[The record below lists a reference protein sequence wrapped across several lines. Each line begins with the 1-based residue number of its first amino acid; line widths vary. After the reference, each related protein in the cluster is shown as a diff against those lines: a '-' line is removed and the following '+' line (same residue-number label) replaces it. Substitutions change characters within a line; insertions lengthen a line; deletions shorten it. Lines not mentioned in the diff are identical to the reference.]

1 MDLSMFLRPLQVRS
15 RGLQEMKRVISLL
28 LVTLLATLVVAQE
41 TQEQP
46 VEQAASIL
54 AENRPQIVNDFGND
68 IIPTV
73 GEVPTAEEGTEEE
86 PAQITVSPAREGLRI
101 DVEGIH
107 LEAATG
113 YFLLDL
119 E

>member
-1 MDLSMFLRPLQVRS
+1 MQCKLLSFGML
-15 RGLQEMKRVISLL
+15 I
-28 LVTLLATLVVAQE
+28 LLATLVVAQE
-41 TQEQP
+41 TQEQQP
-46 VEQAASIL
+46 VEPSASLL
-54 AENRPQIVNDFGND
+54 AENRPQIMEDFGKD

-73 GEVPTAEEGTEEE
+73 GEVPAAKESAEKE

-101 DVEGIH
+101 DVGGIH